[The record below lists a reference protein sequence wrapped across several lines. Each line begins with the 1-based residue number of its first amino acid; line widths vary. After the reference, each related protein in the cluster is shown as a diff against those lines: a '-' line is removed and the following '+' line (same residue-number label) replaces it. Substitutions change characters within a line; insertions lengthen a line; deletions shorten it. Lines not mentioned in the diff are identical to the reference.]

1 MAKTL
6 KNRKSLTSRAL
17 TRSKSSC
24 KSHKSKSSHKSSK
37 SRRSKSRRSKSVGGE
52 GFFTRM
58 KETLFTG
65 KNSQQKLEDMR
76 KCLKTSDDIEMC
88 RKTTGN

>member
-1 MAKTL
+1 M

-24 KSHKSKSSHKSSK
+24 KSHKSKSSHKSHK
-37 SRRSKSRRSKSVGGE
+37 SSCKSRRSKSVGGE

>member
-1 MAKTL
+1 MAKTY
-6 KNRKSLTSRAL
+6 KNRKSLKSRAS

-24 KSHKSKSSHKSSK
+24 KSHKSKSSHKS
-37 SRRSKSRRSKSVGGE
+37 RKSVGGE

>member
-6 KNRKSLTSRAL
+6 KNRKTSKSSKSRSKS
-17 TRSKSSC
+17 RSKSSC
-24 KSHKSKSSHKSSK
+24 KSYKSKSSRKSSK
-37 SRRSKSRRSKSVGGE
+37 SLGGE

-65 KNSQQKLEDMR
+65 RNSQQKLEDMR
-76 KCLKTSDDIEMC
+76 NCLKTNDDIEMC

>member
-6 KNRKSLTSRAL
+6 KNRKSLTSRAM

-24 KSHKSKSSHKSSK
+24 KSHKSKSSHKS
-37 SRRSKSRRSKSVGGE
+37 SKSRRSKSVGGE

>member
-6 KNRKSLTSRAL
+6 KNRKSLKS
-17 TRSKSSC
+17 RSKSSC
-24 KSHKSKSSHKSSK
+24 KSHKSSCK
-37 SRRSKSRRSKSVGGE
+37 SRRSKSSRKSVGGE